1 MRNAVLESISH
12 KLFIWLFVVYQSPMR
27 IWEMK
32 FKKNHIKI
40 IIKAINFKS
49 IHKTIFL
56 KLILFLHRFKLNDNL
71 VYYGTFLNVSIKNS
85 AVSREDF

>member
-1 MRNAVLESISH
+1 L
-12 KLFIWLFVVYQSPMR
+12 
-27 IWEMK
+27 K
-32 FKKNHIKI
+32 FGKPLKKNHIKI

-71 VYYGTFLNVSIKNS
+71 VYYGAFLNVSIKNS
-85 AVSREDF
+85 AASREDFSFSFLIFS

>member
-1 MRNAVLESISH
+1 TKSYGKRLGVESYISA
-12 KLFIWLFVVYQSPMR
+12 
-27 IWEMK
+27 
-32 FKKNHIKI
+32 KKNHIKI